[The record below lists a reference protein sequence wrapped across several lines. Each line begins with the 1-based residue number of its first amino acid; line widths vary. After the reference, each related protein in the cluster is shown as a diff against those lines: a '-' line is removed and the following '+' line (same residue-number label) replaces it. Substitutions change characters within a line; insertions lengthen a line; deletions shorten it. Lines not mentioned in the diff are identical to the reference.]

1 MDKITEQTFSIG
13 DAEKL
18 TGVSQRMLRA
28 WEGRHIPLPDRIV
41 CGERA
46 YRRYSKTDVKLIK
59 RIKEYQDQ
67 GFTLKMAS
75 QKARADLG
83 MKGGGL
89 DAQNQ

>member
-1 MDKITEQTFSIG
+1 MDKNTEQTFGIF
-13 DAEKL
+13 DAAEM

-28 WEGRHIPLPDRIV
+28 WEGRHIALPDRIR

-46 YRRYSKTDVKLIK
+46 YRRYSQADVKLIK

-75 QKARADLG
+75 QKAHKDLG
-83 MKGGGL
+83 MKGVV
-89 DAQNQ
+89 

>member
-1 MDKITEQTFSIG
+1 MDKTQNSFSIG

-28 WEGRHIPLPDRIV
+28 WEGRHIALPDRIV

-46 YRRYSKTDVKLIK
+46 YRRYSQQDIKLIK
-59 RIKEYQDQ
+59 KIKEYQDQ

-75 QKARADLG
+75 QKSHEDLG

-89 DAQNQ
+89 DA